1 MPVKYWNWKANIFQ
15 SNVSLGS
22 ISMQTVTSPPRSI
35 LIEPR
40 ETGRH
45 HTELLRKGGNKPE
58 HVLLWPPRT
67 ALPCHAMPCRE
78 MPGYARQPDCH
89 LYPLWPSAYASLVL
103 LLFFFSFL
111 HLILHPSFSLSCPFS
126 LSVSPPSI
134 WWDSSRTGPWSPSA
148 HSHLIKG
155 SHSTVDNV
163 TDGC

>member
-67 ALPCHAMPCRE
+67 ALPCHAMPCHA
-78 MPGYARQPDCH
+78 MPWDARLRQATRLSPLPSVALGLCQPC
-89 LYPLWPSAYASLVL
+89 PPP
-103 LLFFFSFL
+103 LFFFFFTPHITSILFSLLPILSLCLSSL
-111 HLILHPSFSLSCPFS
+111 HLMGLFQNRSVESLRSQP
-126 LSVSPPSI
+126 L
-134 WWDSSRTGPWSPSA
+134 
-148 HSHLIKG
+148 
-155 SHSTVDNV
+155 N
-163 TDGC
+163 